1 MAYFNSS
8 LYDSG
13 NNLTFEVN
21 PDFGITTS
29 KEYKN
34 TISESLGGVEYS
46 FQAHTGK
53 RMWTWTFSNISLT
66 FKTQLENF
74 RNAVG
79 GDFNSFTYND
89 GSSNYTVRLSP
100 DSLQFQESTFQRFQT
115 NVKIREVAPS

>member
-21 PDFGITTS
+21 PDFGTTTS

-34 TISESLGGVEYS
+34 TINESLGGVEYS
-46 FQAHTGK
+46 FQPHTGK
-53 RMWTWTFSNISLT
+53 KVWTFTWSNISTT

-79 GDFNSFTYND
+79 GDYNSFTYND
-89 GSSNYTVRLSP
+89 GSTNYTVRMTS
-100 DSLQFQESTFQRFQT
+100 DSLQFQESTYQRFQT
-115 NVKIREVAPS
+115 NIKLREVAPS

>member
-21 PDFGITTS
+21 PDFGTTTS

-34 TISESLGGVEYS
+34 TINESLGGVEYS
-46 FQAHTGK
+46 FQPHTGK
-53 RMWTWTFSNISLT
+53 KVWTFTWSNISTT

-79 GDFNSFTYND
+79 GDYNSFTYND
-89 GSSNYTVRLSP
+89 GSTNYTVRMIS
-100 DSLQFQESTFQRFQT
+100 DSLQFQESTYQRFQT
-115 NVKIREVAPS
+115 NIKLREVAPS

>member
-21 PDFGITTS
+21 PDFGGTIA
-29 KEYKN
+29 KEYAN
-34 TISESLGGVEYS
+34 TVTESLGGIEYS
-46 FQAHTGK
+46 FQPHTGK
-53 RMWTWTFSNISLT
+53 KIWTFTWSNISTT

-89 GSSNYTVRLSP
+89 GSSSYTVRMTS
-100 DSLQFQESTFQRFQT
+100 DSLAFQESTYQRFQT
-115 NVKIREVAPS
+115 NLKLREVAPS

>member
-21 PDFGITTS
+21 PDFGSTTG
-29 KEYKN
+29 KEFAN
-34 TISESLGGVEYS
+34 TIKESLGGVEYA

-53 RMWTWTFSNISLT
+53 KTWTLTWSNISTT

-74 RNAVG
+74 RNAVSG
-79 GDFNSFTYND
+79 NYQSFTYND
-89 GSSNYTVRLSP
+89 GSSNYTVRMSA
-100 DSLQFQESTFQRFQT
+100 DSLQFQESTLNRYQT
-115 NVKIREVAPS
+115 TINMKEVSPS